1 MIRISLTDRERFEL
15 KRLRL
20 KKNTNI
26 GERAHYVL
34 LCAEGKSAPEI
45 ARYLDRNIITIRLW
59 LNRYLQEGLAGLRTR
74 KPPGRPAQKAPAIE
88 SHLEELL
95 NQSPQ
100 DYGYQES
107 GWQINVLKDW
117 FSKRGLHA
125 CDNTI
130 VKSLNRLGY
139 VYKRFSKTL
148 PKNAPSVEEKNLV
161 LLRSLNQLDKTGH
174 QTLRFYLWMK
184 LTFQINLMSAEAGL
198 KEEKKSSSYRK
209 VPLGENNL
217 RCFKHANKSRLLEAS
232 R

>member
-1 MIRISLTDRERFEL
+1 M
-15 KRLRL
+15 RLRL
-20 KKNTNI
+20 TKNTNI

-34 LCAEGKSAPEI
+34 LCAGGKSAPEI
-45 ARYLDRNIITIRLW
+45 ARHLDRNIITIRLW

-74 KPPGRPAQKAPAIE
+74 KPPGRTARKAPAIE

-95 NQSPQ
+95 SQSPQ
-100 DYGYQES
+100 DYGYQEA

-148 PKNAPSVEEKNLV
+148 PKKIPSVEEKKFRINEIVESIGQNKPSDIEV
-161 LLRSLNQLDKTGH
+161 LFVDETHFSNQPYVSRGWFKKG
-174 QTLRFYLWMK
+174 
-184 LTFQINLMSAEAGL
+184 
-198 KEEKKSSSYRK
+198 EKK
-209 VPLGENNL
+209 
-217 RCFKHANKSRLLEAS
+217 
-232 R
+232 